1 MVCYNPTC
9 APEGTLKTTCRFG
22 FYFWGLFNLTA
33 DEFQAGRQPLQR
45 LIVLRNEAR
54 LKNFFSTRAGSRAA
68 SLENLHVNLYST
80 MGGGETKKNLRL
92 KNEKFTF

>member
-1 MVCYNPTC
+1 MVCNNPTC
-9 APEGTLKTTCRFG
+9 ALEGTLKTTCRFG

-33 DEFQAGRQPLQR
+33 DEFQTGRQPLQR

-54 LKNFFSTRAGSRAA
+54 LKISSPSRLDHTA

-80 MGGGETKKNLRL
+80 MGGGKQKNLRL